1 MTKRTNFAV
10 NEAVGEAMHVDWF
23 CAVDRAVRMGVY
35 WAMYDAVRV
44 DNAVRGAVDGAVY
57 NSVDWGVNKAVRLI
71 MDWDVNDAVDNAL
84 YRTVPWVVR
93 DVIHWAVHWVVDD
106 KSPHPGLQ
114 DFLLRTE
121 VEA

>member
-44 DNAVRGAVDGAVY
+44 DNAVGVSVGVAVY
-57 NSVDWGVNKAVRLI
+57 EGRF
-71 MDWDVNDAVDNAL
+71 
-84 YRTVPWVVR
+84 
-93 DVIHWAVHWVVDD
+93 
-106 KSPHPGLQ
+106 HPGLL
-114 DFLLRTE
+114 DFLLE
-121 VEA
+121 VKL